1 MHLIKVLFI
10 SLASVFMS
18 LNLMS
23 QNTSGIQWGQLEK
36 FRGNTQKIVNINGQ
50 NFTVV
55 VDRVGFFSGLLPN
68 RRKLILREVN
78 GLNTVSEKKHQ
89 LRGANRN
96 LAPAEINGLNNQLIA
111 ISQRP
116 RVWGGK
122 NEMFT
127 HTFNLSHADK
137 NIEGE
142 QLISYF
148 VHNAPTQSKQI
159 GMINSDDF
167 SKVAAFYTIPVG
179 PGEFPGF
186 GYVLYDQSKG
196 KYAQQVTQLPY
207 VNFQLDFSD
216 AFISNNGDFYVLA
229 NEYYLSNPQM
239 PWSPNNRFFA
249 KVRAFR
255 VIDGK
260 FSEFE
265 INQNG
270 FIIQNMKMTTDEQG
284 NFVCSGFYADDLYSG
299 VRGVFFMNLDRNTNE
314 LVTIKKQPFS
324 QDFLST
330 GLASWEQ
337 SWRDR
342 WRANQNK
349 PQALADFVLLDFR
362 ATADG
367 GYLAITENQS
377 IVVTSRV
384 TGTAENPTVKYTENF
399 YFDDIIVYKLD
410 AQGNLTWVK
419 RIAKNQQS
427 INDRGRNLSVAHAVS
442 NSSVYLY
449 FNDVQRNYN
458 SDGGFRF
465 DQNPFPVQF
474 ISGNNVIGV
483 VEFDLNTGTFTRKA
497 LPGLNANRVIFI
509 PQKCEYNYETNE
521 MIFYGQRNRRHR
533 FGHAKLR

>member
-10 SLASVFMS
+10 SFASVSIS

-68 RRKLILREVN
+68 RRKLILREVAS
-78 GLNTVSEKKHQ
+78 LNTVSEKKHQ

-96 LAPAEINGLNNQLIA
+96 LAPAEIHGLNNQLIA

-186 GYVLYDQSKG
+186 GYVLYDQAKG

-207 VNFQLDFSD
+207 MNFQLDFSD

-299 VRGVFFMNLDRNTNE
+299 VRGVFFMNLDRKTNE

-367 GYLAITENQS
+367 GYIAITENQS
-377 IVVTSRV
+377 VVVTSRV

-427 INDRGRNLSVAHAVS
+427 MNDRGRYLSVAHAVS
-442 NSSVYLY
+442 NSTVYLY

-474 ISGNNVIGV
+474 ISGNNVIGA
-483 VEFDLNTGTFTRKA
+483 VEFDLNTGSFTRIA
-497 LPGLNANRVIFI
+497 LPGLNANRVIFT
-509 PQKCEYNYETNE
+509 PQMCEYNYETNE